1 MVAHR
6 EGVGMITERTIRE
19 AKAAADDYR
28 QRGETERAQAIETLV
43 EAARNSN
50 SDGNGV
56 PPMAEPVAGD
66 TERVG
71 DLFSVS
77 GPTLKKWVEEGRY
90 MSYRVGKFSIPRELV
105 EEYVRR
111 SGSSLEL
118 EDFTPEEAARLVAEG
133 RGR

>member
-1 MVAHR
+1 
-6 EGVGMITERTIRE
+6 MITEQTIKDAE
-19 AKAAADDYR
+19 AIADELR
-28 QRGETERAQAIETLV
+28 QRGEPGRARAIDTIV
-43 EAARNSN
+43 EAVRNGH
-50 SDGNGV
+50 GNGTSSTT
-56 PPMAEPVAGD
+56 EPVAED

-77 GPTLKKWVEEGRY
+77 GPVLKKWVEEGRY
-90 MSYRVGKFSIPRELV
+90 TSYRVGNFSIPRELV

-133 RGR
+133 RGQ